1 MLQSCAITV
10 FDAASRSSLPRSWWC
25 GLAVSAFNKDMDATY
40 GLLVFASILSFIS
53 FAAVLL
59 LTSGMMQAWFE
70 WEHAFKVVGGVIG
83 ASSFFA
89 FVAVVAFAGA
99 NIKGAFCSAFDPL
112 PGNANDNNTY
122 CGYSTSF
129 FVAITSVVFTGLQT
143 IAFWFWLCVRCA
155 ARRAAQR
162 RPSAARAC
170 VHRLCPPLRP
180 LPAGPG
186 RCRPRVRQPAPTPPL
201 PLLRPPRSLPSLSR
215 CPQSRRL
222 PTRRSEPPPCVL
234 TAPTF

>member
-1 MLQSCAITV
+1 M
-10 FDAASRSSLPRSWWC
+10 
-25 GLAVSAFNKDMDATY
+25 SAFNKDMDATY

-70 WEHAFKVVGGVIG
+70 WQHAFKVVGAVIG

-112 PGNANDNNTY
+112 PGTDLNSY

-143 IAFWFWLCVRCA
+143 IAFWFWLCVALRSREA
-155 ARRAAQR
+155 AK
-162 RPSAARAC
+162 
-170 VHRLCPPLRP
+170 
-180 LPAGPG
+180 
-186 RCRPRVRQPAPTPPL
+186 
-201 PLLRPPRSLPSLSR
+201 
-215 CPQSRRL
+215 
-222 PTRRSEPPPCVL
+222 
-234 TAPTF
+234 